1 MFDIVTTYESADTL
15 SSPRH
20 LILHSVADSE
30 LQAINHLKR
39 GAAPYKKGLIPKGTV
54 P

>member
-1 MFDIVTTYESADTL
+1 MVGITRGCEKTNTL